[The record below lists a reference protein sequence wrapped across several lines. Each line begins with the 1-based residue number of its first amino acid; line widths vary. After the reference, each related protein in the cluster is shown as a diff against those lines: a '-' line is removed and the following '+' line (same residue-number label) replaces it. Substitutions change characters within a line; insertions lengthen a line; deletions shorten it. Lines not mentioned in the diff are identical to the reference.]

1 MTASTGG
8 TPVSQWMRTLSF
20 DPLIPASLWAALAIA
35 AVAMLI
41 VYAVRPRA
49 TSRIRWTVITSFTSI
64 GTALLLAI
72 LLNPTWVRELPSPAG
87 RPLLTVLVDST
98 KSMSTADAPGGPTR
112 YDAAIKL
119 AQKLGDSLGEKFDVR
134 VRSFGEAVSDV
145 DFKQLTGRKPTGSQT
160 DLSAAIAG
168 SLEYDRA
175 AGQAVALLSDGIDNV
190 SASHQILAAARLAKA
205 VGAPIY
211 AKTFGSDKGGV
222 DLGVDLKPPQDLVF
236 IGQRV
241 PVTAMVSHVGLTG
254 SHADV
259 ALLKDAMEVD
269 HQRVDLTT
277 DAPAEARFWVRQ
289 EKTGVYAYEVRVNPV
304 PGEITQ
310 ANNSATYLLRV
321 IDEPVRVL
329 MVEGK
334 PYWDSKFL
342 ARTLGSVPAVELDSV
357 VALTE
362 GRLMRRTLS
371 RPATTQAS
379 AAKSEK
385 WRIISDASTVLS
397 NADDL
402 KKYQIIVI
410 GRDADAFLTPA
421 AVSNLT
427 QWVTRQGGSLVCY
440 RGSPTV
446 AQSDSLQRLLPVRWS
461 PTREERFHV
470 QMTEQGREMHW
481 LADNA
486 ASPGDS
492 LLALPSL
499 ATAQHIDKAKPL
511 ATVLAVG
518 VGGAGSQPSPAVV
531 YQPYG
536 TGRVVVIEGAGMW
549 RWAFLPPQSQQSDQ
563 VYASLWQSLLRWLV
577 SGGQLLPG
585 QKMTLRADKVSFAS
599 TENATATLVVREGA
613 GSKTPTVE
621 LSSNGAAAKKFTG
634 SAAGEAAGTWRF
646 NFGKLAAG
654 RYQAYVVGAAAE
666 DSGAKTMFDVQSFG
680 PEELDIKPRPDLM
693 ARLANESGGAV
704 LDGDDP
710 AVVSRKFDQH
720 WAKLHPPRFERVA
733 AWDRGWVM
741 AAVIA
746 AWACAWAV
754 RRSGG
759 LV

>member
-1 MTASTGG
+1 
-8 TPVSQWMRTLSF
+8 MRTLSF
-20 DPLIPASLWAALAIA
+20 DPLIPPSLWAALAVA
-35 AVAMLI
+35 AVGMLI
-41 VYAVRPRA
+41 VYAVRPRVA
-49 TSRIRWTVITSFTSI
+49 SRVRWVII
-64 GTALLLAI
+64 TALTSVGVALVLAI
-72 LLNPTWVRELPSPAG
+72 LLNPTWVRELPSQSG

-98 KSMSTADAPGGPTR
+98 KSMSTADSPGGPTR

-119 AQKLGDSLGEKFDVR
+119 AQKLGDSLGEKFDLR
-134 VRSFGEAVSDV
+134 IRSFGEAVSDV
-145 DFKQLTGRKPTGSQT
+145 DFKQLSNRKPTASQT
-160 DLSAAIAG
+160 DLTAAIAG

-175 AGQAVALLSDGIDNV
+175 AGQAVTLLSDGIDNV
-190 SASHQILAAARLAKA
+190 NASNQILAAARLAKA

-211 AKTFGSDKGGV
+211 AKTFGSDTGGV
-222 DLGVDLKPPQDLVF
+222 DLGIDLKPPQDLVF

-259 ALLKDAMEVD
+259 TLLKDAVEVD
-269 HQRVDLTT
+269 HQRVELTN

-289 EKTGVYAYEVRVNPV
+289 EKTGVYTYEVRVNPV
-304 PGEITQ
+304 PGEVTQ

-379 AAKSEK
+379 GSKNEK
-385 WRIISDASTVLS
+385 WQIITDATAVLG
-397 NADDL
+397 NAEDL
-402 KKYQIIVI
+402 KRYQIIVI
-410 GRDADAFLTPA
+410 GRDADPFLTPA
-421 AVSNLT
+421 AISNLT
-427 QWVTRQGGSLVCY
+427 QWITRQGGSLVCY

-446 AQSDSLQRLLPVRWS
+446 AQNDSLQRLLPVRWS

-470 QMTEQGREMHW
+470 QMTEQGRQMHW
-481 LADNA
+481 LVDNS

-492 LLALPSL
+492 LAGLPSL
-499 ATAQHIDKAKPL
+499 ATEQHIDKAKPL
-511 ATVLAVG
+511 ATVLAVA
-518 VGGAGSQPSPAVV
+518 VGGADSRSSPAVV

-563 VYASLWQSLLRWLV
+563 IYASLWQSLLRWLV

-613 GSKTPTVE
+613 ESKVPTIE
-621 LSSNGAAAKKFTG
+621 LSSNGKPAKTFPG
-634 SAAGEAAGTWRF
+634 SAVGEAAGTWRF
-646 NFGKLAAG
+646 NFGKLPAG
-654 RYQAYVVGAAAE
+654 RYQAKVFGSTTG
-666 DSGAKTMFDVQSFG
+666 DSGAKTIFDVQSVG
-680 PEELDIKPRPDLM
+680 PEDLDLKPRPDLM
-693 ARLANESGGAV
+693 ARLASESGGAV

-710 AVVSRKFDQH
+710 AVVAQKFDQH
-720 WAKLHPPRFERVA
+720 WAKLHPPRFERAA